1 MCIRDSSWGTAFT
14 DIEWTTSIN
23 VIGYILSI
31 GTTAGGIDIINALDV
46 GNVTTFNLPND
57 LPENTKI
64 FITVI
69 PYNLLGEA
77 VWCIEEQFRTCPR
90 FKAGFKIPKFFT
102 PNGDGFQDE
111 WFVTDPD
118 NSITRI
124 VIFDRFGKTLF
135 TGNGSS
141 RWDGIYNNIPM
152 QPMDIGAL

>member
-1 MCIRDSSWGTAFT
+1 M
-14 DIEWTTSIN
+14 N
-23 VIGYILSI
+23 VIGYILPI
-31 GTTAGGIDIINALDV
+31 GTTAGGTDIINALDV
-46 GNVTTFNLPND
+46 GNVTTFNLAND

-77 VWCIEEQFRTCPR
+77 VWCIEEQFRTRPR

-124 VIFDRFGKTLF
+124 VMFDRFWKNL
-135 TGNGSS
+135 
-141 RWDGIYNNIPM
+141 IYR
-152 QPMDIGAL
+152 

>member
-1 MCIRDSSWGTAFT
+1 MDINAAPGGDGISWGTAFT

-31 GTTAGGIDIINALDV
+31 GTTAGGTDIINALDV

-77 VWCIEEQFRTCPR
+77 VWYIEEQFRTRPR
-90 FKAGFKIPKFFT
+90 FKQDLKSLNFSRLMVMVFKM
-102 PNGDGFQDE
+102 NGLL
-111 WFVTDPD
+111 
-118 NSITRI
+118 RI
-124 VIFDRFGKTLF
+124 LIIVSLE
-135 TGNGSS
+135 
-141 RWDGIYNNIPM
+141 
-152 QPMDIGAL
+152 L